1 MKKIFRNMLIIGAL
15 LLGCTQ
21 AQADIVG
28 NEDNSSPYLGA
39 FSDPLVLEPEQ
50 TLYVEFVNYSS
61 KQNNWNNWLVQV
73 ANAEHGAE
81 GYTEYFVLRADNAA
95 MSPQGE
101 SWNNQSWFTSLT
113 SNFVWET
120 FKDDMDG
127 ATVKLTVKRLG
138 KSVDVYADMTAQ
150 SGARYFEH
158 FIMDCGDGTQNI
170 VVYLSVDGCH
180 LDVDYESVQIT
191 ENGAQE
197 VEGQLVGATDNSSMW
212 WTAFSNYYTLAPNQ
226 SLRLNFKNYT
236 TGQENWQNWV
246 AAVTSNAN
254 RNGAFY
260 SEYFVLRADGFGWG
274 DSYNENVMLDYPMT
288 IDETGQTVIDWAA
301 FRRLMDGADVE
312 LTLTRIASSVD
323 ITAQMTATT
332 GEIFVLHYS
341 CECGDGQQV
350 IRLFLTVDNSHII
363 ITDSEISGDLPEG
376 LVGNIDY
383 SSAWWQ
389 AFSDYY
395 TLKPGETIDM
405 VFKNYGD
412 QEEPWHNYNLCVS
425 TDADRAAN
433 GYAEY
438 FVIRSDLFGWG
449 DAYEQGVFNN
459 NYPTTTDAQGATVID
474 WNKFKAFMNGAMVHM
489 NVRREAEKVIVH
501 FDIEGTDGN
510 LYFEEFVTPCGNG
523 RQNIRLFLIC
533 DTSYLIIDGDSI
545 EVTPAEGDDTTGIS
559 ELNSDA
565 ASTPLY
571 NLQGV
576 RVEKAQRGVYIQNGK
591 KYVK

>member
-1 MKKIFRNMLIIGAL
+1 M
-15 LLGCTQ
+15 
-21 AQADIVG
+21 
-28 NEDNSSPYLGA
+28 
-39 FSDPLVLEPEQ
+39 
-50 TLYVEFVNYSS
+50 
-61 KQNNWNNWLVQV
+61 
-73 ANAEHGAE
+73 GAE
-81 GYTEYFVLRADNAA
+81 G
-95 MSPQGE
+95 
-101 SWNNQSWFTSLT
+101 
-113 SNFVWET
+113 
-120 FKDDMDG
+120 
-127 ATVKLTVKRLG
+127 
-138 KSVDVYADMTAQ
+138 
-150 SGARYFEH
+150 
-158 FIMDCGDGTQNI
+158 
-170 VVYLSVDGCH
+170 
-180 LDVDYESVQIT
+180 
-191 ENGAQE
+191 
-197 VEGQLVGATDNSSMW
+197 
-212 WTAFSNYYTLAPNQ
+212 
-226 SLRLNFKNYT
+226 
-236 TGQENWQNWV
+236 
-246 AAVTSNAN
+246 
-254 RNGAFY
+254 
-260 SEYFVLRADGFGWG
+260 
-274 DSYNENVMLDYPMT
+274 
-288 IDETGQTVIDWAA
+288 
-301 FRRLMDGADVE
+301 
-312 LTLTRIASSVD
+312 
-323 ITAQMTATT
+323 
-332 GEIFVLHYS
+332 
-341 CECGDGQQV
+341 
-350 IRLFLTVDNSHII
+350 
-363 ITDSEISGDLPEG
+363 LPPC
-376 LVGNIDY
+376 
-383 SSAWWQ
+383 
-389 AFSDYY
+389 DYY

-474 WNKFKAFMNGAMVHM
+474 WDKFKAFMNGAMVHM